1 MDPLDEEVLVVP
13 REILFAGQPFEGMR
27 RDGVDE
33 FVARIRSAGSFRRR
47 RDVEEDPAL
56 KQIIPYAV
64 VRRGREVFLFRR
76 TDRGGDARLHHLYSI
91 GVGGHI
97 NPQDAADPISS
108 GLRREVEEELVFD
121 APWTA
126 RLVGVLNDERTP
138 VSRVHFGLV
147 YEIRTAGAVRVREAD
162 RLVGEFV
169 PIARL
174 RSLCDRMES
183 WSQLVLEG
191 MGW

>member
-1 MDPLDEEVLVVP
+1 MDEEVFVVP
-13 REILFAGQPFEGMR
+13 REALFAGSPFEGMR
-27 RDGVDE
+27 WEGVE
-33 FVARIRSAGSFRRR
+33 GLLSRIRSCGFFRRR
-47 RDVEEDPAL
+47 GEVEEDPSL

-97 NPQDAADPISS
+97 NSQDAGDPIEA
-108 GLRREVEEELVFD
+108 GLRREVEEELVFA

-126 RLVGVLNDERTP
+126 QLVGVLNDERTP

-147 YEIRTAGAVRVREAD
+147 YEIWTTGDVRVREVG
-162 RLVGEFV
+162 RLVGGFV
-169 PIARL
+169 PIERL
-174 RSLCDRMES
+174 RAFYDRMEG
-183 WSQLVLEG
+183 WSQLVVEG